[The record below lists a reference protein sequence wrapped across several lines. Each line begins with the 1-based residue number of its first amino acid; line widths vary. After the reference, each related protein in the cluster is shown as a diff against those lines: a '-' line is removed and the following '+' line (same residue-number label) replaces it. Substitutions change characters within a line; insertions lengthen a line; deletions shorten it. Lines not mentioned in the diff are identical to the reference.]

1 MEKDGNLLR
10 ISRGRQLQATQNAT
24 KTLKTTL
31 KTYRFLHY
39 INILDQKMQTSVLYE
54 ALLSIT

>member
-39 INILDQKMQTSVLYE
+39 INICDQKMQTSVLYE
-54 ALLSIT
+54 ALL

>member
-1 MEKDGNLLR
+1 MEKDGTLLC
-10 ISRGRQLQATQNAT
+10 ISRGRQLQPTQNAT

-31 KTYRFLHY
+31 KTYQFLHY
-39 INILDQKMQTSVLYE
+39 SNIWDQKMQTFVFYE